1 MNLKGK
7 RILLGITGGIAAYK
21 MAQTVRLLK
30 KLGAEVRC
38 MMTPASSDFITPL
51 TVATLSENPV
61 GIDFYDTKTG
71 NWTNHVEWALWADV
85 MLFAPVT
92 ASSLAKM
99 AHGFSDNFLL
109 ATYLSAKCPI
119 FIAPA
124 MDLDMYAHP
133 TTHENLEKLQA
144 FGYTIIPAESG
155 FLASGLIGQGRMAEP
170 ETLVSHLIQ
179 HFAQHAGFK
188 NKKVL
193 ITAGPTYEAID
204 PVRFIG
210 NHSSG
215 KMGFALAEAAA
226 NMGAQVVLIS
236 GPTASKIN
244 HPNVQLIP
252 VQSAEDMLQ
261 AVKSNW
267 NDCNLGVFAAAVAD
281 YRPIHAADQKIK
293 KTQEDLVIELT
304 KNPDI
309 LSWAAAEKTKDQV
322 VVGFALETQNGLDYA
337 KGKLEKKKLDAIVLN
352 QMGEPGVGFGVDTNS
367 VQLIFPNNNIRSFEL
382 QSKQELAYQLLI
394 ALHNEIFENR

>member
-1 MNLKGK
+1 MILKGK

-30 KLGAEVRC
+30 KQGAEVRC

-51 TVATLSENPV
+51 TLSTLSGNPV
-61 GIDFYDTKTG
+61 GIEFYDTKTG
-71 NWTNHVEWALWADV
+71 AWTNHVEWALWADV

-99 AHGFSDNFLL
+99 AHGFSDNFLM
-109 ATYLSAKCPI
+109 ATYLSAKCPVI
-119 FIAPA
+119 IAPA

-133 TTHENLEKLQA
+133 TTHANLRILQKN
-144 FGYTIIPAESG
+144 GNYIIPAESG
-155 FLASGLIGQGRMAEP
+155 FLASGLVGEGRMAEP
-170 ETLVSHLIQ
+170 ETLVAHLIA
-179 HFAQHAGFK
+179 HFTKHEGFSD
-188 NKKVL
+188 KVVL
-193 ITAGPTYEAID
+193 VTAGPTYEAID

-215 KMGFALAEAAA
+215 KMGFAIAEAAA
-226 NMGAQVVLIS
+226 NLGANVILIS
-236 GPTASKIN
+236 GPTNQKTTHHNI
-244 HPNVQLIP
+244 HLIP
-252 VQSAEDMLQ
+252 VQSANEMLT
-261 AVKSNW
+261 AVQQNW
-267 NDCNLGVFAAAVAD
+267 NDCHLGVFAAAVAD
-281 YRPIHAADQKIK
+281 YRPVSPAEQKIK
-293 KTQEDLVIELT
+293 KTEEHLTIELT

-309 LSWAAAEKTKDQV
+309 LSWAAANRTNGQT

-352 QMGEPGVGFGVDTNS
+352 QMGEAGVGFGTDTNS
-367 VQLIFPNNNIRSFEL
+367 VQLIFSNNNIRRFEL

-394 ALHNEIFENR
+394 TLHDEILKNR